1 MPKRN
6 GAQPNSGADLP
17 SKNSITGAARAEPL
31 AVEPIRIEPPVSPP
45 IGLAPQP
52 DIPVVESPPL
62 QPEAERKTV
71 PEIPSVIDA
80 CARDILV
87 GAPAVQTSTGA
98 PSAAAAGVRRRIE
111 AMRSRVQNLAPLAPV
126 ALAIL
131 FGALG
136 GSLATLAISGVNSAR
151 AGVGEDARLARD
163 VSQLSA
169 DLAALKATLEGAGHV
184 TAAQLAKITQRL
196 DRAERAQA
204 EPAARLAK
212 LSEAVERLDRRT
224 AALAGDVTGALGDP
238 RPSAPNEAKR
248 EARPPIVQGWVLRD
262 VFDGSAL
269 VQGRIGLVEVEP
281 GDQLPGLGRV
291 ETIRRQDGR
300 WAVVTSRG
308 LIVGANKP

>member
-1 MPKRN
+1 MPNRN

-17 SKNSITGAARAEPL
+17 SNDSTTGAARAEPL
-31 AVEPIRIEPPVSPP
+31 AVEPIKIEPSVPPP
-45 IGLAPQP
+45 IGMASQP
-52 DIPVVESPPL
+52 DIPIVESPPL
-62 QPEAERKTV
+62 QPEAEQRTAS
-71 PEIPSVIDA
+71 EIPSVIDA

-87 GAPAVQTSTGA
+87 GAPAAQTGTDA
-98 PSAAAAGVRRRIE
+98 PSAAPDGVRSRIG
-111 AMRSRVQNLAPLAPV
+111 AIRPRVRSLAPL

-151 AGVGEDARLARD
+151 AGFREDPRLAQD

-169 DLAALKATLEGAGHV
+169 DLVALKATVQGAGQA
-184 TAAQLAKITQRL
+184 TSAQLAKTTQRL

-204 EPAARLAK
+204 EQAARLAK
-212 LSEAVERLDRRT
+212 LSEAVDRLDRRT
-224 AALAGDVTGALGDP
+224 ATLAGDVTGALGDQ

-248 EARPPIVQGWVLRD
+248 GARPPIVQGWVLRD

-281 GDQLPGLGRV
+281 GDQLPGLGRI